1 MKMRIIP
8 AMDIIN
14 GKCVRLLNGD
24 YQKMTVYR
32 EDPLEMAKKMEAHG
46 LQFLHLVDLE
56 GAKSDRVIN
65 YKVLEKIAAKT
76 ALKIDFGG
84 GIKSDDDLHIAF
96 NSGAN
101 QVTAGSIAV
110 KNPEVFVRW
119 LKQYGRAK
127 IILGADLRNGK
138 IAVSGWQEESDQSI
152 VSFLEDYSKKGIEYV
167 TCTDI
172 SKDGTLSEPSV
183 DLYSPLIPAFPDI
196 KLIASGGIAT
206 LESLYRLDEIGCEAA
221 IIGKA
226 LYENR
231 ISLQELEQLI
241 LRQC

>member
-24 YQKMTVYR
+24 YQKMTIYKD
-32 EDPLEMAKKMEAHG
+32 DPLEMAKRMEAHG
-46 LQFLHLVDLE
+46 LQFLHLVDLD

-65 YKVLEKIAAKT
+65 YKILEKIASKT
-76 ALKIDFGG
+76 TLKIDFGG

-101 QVTAGSIAV
+101 QVTAGSVAV
-110 KNPEVFVRW
+110 KNPDLFLGW
-119 LKQYGRAK
+119 LNQYGSAK
-127 IILGADLRNGK
+127 IILGADVSNGK
-138 IAVSGWQEESDQSI
+138 IAVSGWQEESDRAI
-152 VSFLEDYSKKGIEYV
+152 IPFLEDYSKKGIEYV

-172 SKDGTLSEPSV
+172 SKDGTLSEPAV
-183 DLYSPLIPAFPDI
+183 HLYSQLISAFPEI
-196 KLIASGGIAT
+196 KLIASGGVST
-206 LESLYRLDEIGCEAA
+206 LESLYILEESGCEAA

-226 LYENR
+226 IYENR
-231 ISLQELEQLI
+231 ISFNELEQLI
-241 LRQC
+241 LGK